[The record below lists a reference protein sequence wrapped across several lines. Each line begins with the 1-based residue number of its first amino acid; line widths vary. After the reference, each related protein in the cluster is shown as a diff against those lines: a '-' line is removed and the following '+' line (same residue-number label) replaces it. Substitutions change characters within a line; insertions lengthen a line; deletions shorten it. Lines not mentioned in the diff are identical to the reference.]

1 MMKTDRTKDLPE
13 LAIVIPCKNEEKYI
27 GVLLESLALQSY
39 DLAKSQIVVADAGS
53 TDQTLNVIDN
63 FKTRHPSFQIDV
75 IEGGLPAVGRNRGA
89 EFSNSRFILFLDADI
104 EIRDPH
110 LIHRAVLTMRLEKLH
125 CVTTDIKSRDAGALT
140 ATMYGFSNLAQHL
153 SRLTKPYS
161 TGMFML
167 FEREAFENLGR
178 FDEKVTY
185 AEDYHLSMRV
195 AASKFRVVPGRILTS
210 NRRFHRSGYL
220 RVARLFLSTA
230 INSGSRRHFYADHRY
245 WQD

>member
-1 MMKTDRTKDLPE
+1 MKSDRSIDPQE

-27 GVLLESLALQSY
+27 GVLLDSLARQSY
-39 DLAKSQIVVADAGS
+39 DLTKSRIVIADAGS
-53 TDQTLNVIDN
+53 TDQTLSVIDN
-63 FKTRHPSFQIDV
+63 FKDRFPSIKTDV
-75 IEGGLPAVGRNRGA
+75 IDGGLPAVGRNRGA
-89 EFSNSRFILFLDADI
+89 EYSSSRYILFLDADI
-104 EIRDPH
+104 EIQDPH
-110 LIHRAVLTMRLEKLH
+110 LIHRAVLAMRLDKLH

-140 ATMYGFSNLAQHL
+140 ATMYGFNNLAQHL
-153 SRLTKPYS
+153 SRLTKPFS

-167 FEREAFENLGR
+167 FDRAAFENLGG

-195 AASKFRVVPGRILTS
+195 AASRFRVVPGQILAS

-220 RVARLFLSTA
+220 RVARLFLTTA
-230 INSGSRRHFYADHRY
+230 IHSGSRKHFYTDHRY